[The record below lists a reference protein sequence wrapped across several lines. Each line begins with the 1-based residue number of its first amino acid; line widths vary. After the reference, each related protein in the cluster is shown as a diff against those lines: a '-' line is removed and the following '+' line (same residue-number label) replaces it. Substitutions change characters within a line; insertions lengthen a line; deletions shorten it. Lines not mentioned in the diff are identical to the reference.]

1 MRPIRFRYLFHG
13 TSSKYRADIE
23 RDGLLPINGR
33 LYLTTHPAIAFE
45 EAENTVRGE
54 LHLIHGYKRAVG
66 GNPLIVKVERA
77 KVVNLRLDSPEYYDK
92 ESAKIRR
99 LVPKRFA
106 FTTNG
111 AISPEHLAFIDSDF
125 EAECNSLMID
135 IHLMASLLPFQY
147 PPQIEEAILAERVSD
162 NGDCRVVK

>member
-13 TSSKYRADIE
+13 TSSKYRGDIE
-23 RDGLLPINGR
+23 RDGLLPINGK
-33 LYLTTHPAIAFE
+33 LHLTTHPAIAFE
-45 EAENTVRGE
+45 EAENTVGGE
-54 LHLIHGYKRAVG
+54 PHLVHGYKSAVG

-77 KVVNLRLDSPEYYDK
+77 KVGNLRLDSPEYYNK

-106 FTTNG
+106 FTTN
-111 AISPEHLAFIDSDF
+111 AVIRPEHLAFIDSNF

-135 IHLMASLLPFQY
+135 IHRMARLLPFQY
-147 PPQIEEAILAERVSD
+147 PPEIEEAILAERVSD
-162 NGDCRVVK
+162 NVDCREVK